1 MNNKKAKEIIGEY
14 KPHKGLFDLSNKPT
28 TLNNI
33 EYAQILDT
41 QNLLARMEKDKEYL
55 IENRPLTWEQ
65 MKNVSATLQK
75 IIFQHWGDS
84 VFD

>member
-1 MNNKKAKEIIGEY
+1 MNNKKAKEVIEEY
-14 KPHKGLFDLSNKPT
+14 KPHKGFFDLSNKPK

-65 MKNVSATLQK
+65 MKNVSATLQG